1 MSTHG
6 EKDSRALQRAVGW
19 VTPARIVA
27 LALIALAALGLAYLR
42 FSGLLT

>member
-1 MSTHG
+1 MSTHRENEG
-6 EKDSRALQRAVGW
+6 RVVQRL
-19 VTPARIVA
+19 TRARIVA

>member
-1 MSTHG
+1 MSTHRENEG
-6 EKDSRALQRAVGW
+6 RVVQRAVVW
-19 VTPARIVA
+19 LTRARIVA